1 MLGTETQRPAEKTE
15 PAIPCLAMRT
25 KQAAA
30 ALGISERL
38 LWELTQR
45 GVIPCVRLNKAVLYS
60 TDALRDWLR
69 TQTVSAE
76 KKSEK

>member
-1 MLGTETQRPAEKTE
+1 MIGANSIRVLDKIKPET
-15 PAIPCLAMRT
+15 PCLAMRL
-25 KQAAA
+25 KEAAK

-69 TQTVSAE
+69 TQTASAE